1 VCWPISGSLAWVVVR
16 EDSIEIKGTTHTHSS
31 EFHANIRYITSSYP
45 APHYRHRTKDFQRK
59 GFTTGLC
66 DVMTSPRERGL
77 REVSVRS
84 NVGASSSKWRNGWQ
98 TFSADDDIC
107 SSSVPTIHSGERK
120 RVCVSEREIRKG
132 F

>member
-1 VCWPISGSLAWVVVR
+1 MLAHIWVSGLGSSDRRLDRNQGNAR
-16 EDSIEIKGTTHTHSS
+16 HTHIAPNSMPTS
-31 EFHANIRYITSSYP
+31 GIQLHPILPLITVI
-45 APHYRHRTKDFQRK
+45 KQRIFREK
-59 GFTTGLC
+59 ASQPGLC

-84 NVGASSSKWRNGWQ
+84 NVGASSSNWRNGWQ

-107 SSSVPTIHSGERK
+107 SSSVPTIIQ
-120 RVCVSEREIRKG
+120 ERERERNIRKG